1 MTVVLELLESY
12 QRYSSAGSLLRYCMN
27 QNLGQEGNILSDNL
41 TQKAYRHIHGKL
53 SGGELVPGS
62 RLSNRGVAKEV
73 GVSFTPVREALN
85 RLVSE
90 GLLEYRQGLGVFV
103 PMLNTQ
109 EIREIYE
116 LREILESEAASRVCE
131 NDTSIM
137 TAEMTSAYD
146 VMVDIFEKI
155 QSEGHM
161 TGEHA
166 DTWQVADSEFHMSL
180 LRAAGNRRLLD
191 TVEGLRTSLKAMM
204 GGLGQMTGI
213 VGHRFDSEPLAQ
225 IKRTV
230 DEHRRIL
237 EALKKGDGADARTV
251 MIEHIRSG
259 LELALAAHK
268 RNHMGPKNSFLHTPH
283 NH

>member
-1 MTVVLELLESY
+1 M
-12 QRYSSAGSLLRYCMN
+12 
-27 QNLGQEGNILSDNL
+27 SDNL

-53 SGGELVPGS
+53 AGGELMPGS

-103 PMLNTQ
+103 PTLNIQ

-131 NDTSIM
+131 NPTTNMI
-137 TAEMTSAYD
+137 AEMSDSCVLMT
-146 VMVDIFEKI
+146 DIYEQI
-155 QSEGHM
+155 EAAAQGTVLSDLSD
-161 TGEHA
+161 A
-166 DTWQVADSEFHMSL
+166 WQAADSAFHMAL
-180 LRAAGNRRLLD
+180 LRAAGNRRLLN
-191 TVEGLRTSLKAMM
+191 TVEGLRTSLTAML

-213 VGHRFDSEPLAQ
+213 VGHRFSSEPREQ
-225 IKRTV
+225 IKRTL

-237 EALKKGDGADARTV
+237 EALKKGDGDATRAV

-259 LELALAAHK
+259 LELALAAHN
-268 RNHMGPKNSFLHTPH
+268 RNHMGGTNSYLHGPH
-283 NH
+283 GN

>member
-1 MTVVLELLESY
+1 M
-12 QRYSSAGSLLRYCMN
+12 
-27 QNLGQEGNILSDNL
+27 SDNL

-53 SGGELVPGS
+53 SGGQLPPGS

-103 PMLNTQ
+103 PILNVQ

-131 NDTSIM
+131 NNTSSM
-137 TAEMTSAYD
+137 TAEMTRAYD
-146 VMVDIFEKI
+146 IMVGIYEKI
-155 QSEGHM
+155 QAEGQM
-161 TGEHA
+161 SGDQA
-166 DTWQVADSEFHMSL
+166 DTWQAADSEFHISL
-180 LRAAGNRRLLD
+180 LRGAGNRRLLD
-191 TVEGLRTSLKAMM
+191 TVEGLRTSLKAML
-204 GGLGQMTGI
+204 GGLGQMSGI
-213 VGHRFDSEPLAQ
+213 VGHRFDCEPLAQ
-225 IKRTV
+225 IERTL

-237 EALKKGDGADARTV
+237 EALKKGDGAGGRAV

-259 LELALAAHK
+259 LKLALAAHNRK
-268 RNHMGPKNSFLHTPH
+268 HMGGPNSLIRGPH
-283 NH
+283 GR